1 MITDRQV
8 VLMRQKLMKGKT
20 QQAAGAASG
29 MSERSVRNWSK
40 GPLPS
45 EKKKDR
51 RRQRTRPDPLAGV
64 WEQDIEPLLRADI
77 EGVLSAPT
85 VLEWLDGRHPG
96 RFGRSH
102 LRTLQRRMRDWRALH
117 GPDREVYF
125 EQEHP
130 SGSEGQMDFTYCR
143 ELGVMIGGE
152 PFDHLLFQF
161 ILSHSGWRYAQVC
174 FGETFSELVSGL
186 SGNAVGTRRCARG
199 GQD

>member
-20 QQAAGAASG
+20 QQAAAAASG

-77 EGVLSAPT
+77 EGVLA
-85 VLEWLDGRHPG
+85 
-96 RFGRSH
+96 
-102 LRTLQRRMRDWRALH
+102 RR
-117 GPDREVYF
+117 
-125 EQEHP
+125 
-130 SGSEGQMDFTYCR
+130 
-143 ELGVMIGGE
+143 
-152 PFDHLLFQF
+152 LF
-161 ILSHSGWRYAQVC
+161 LSGWT
-174 FGETFSELVSGL
+174 GGI
-186 SGNAVGTRRCARG
+186 RG
-199 GQD
+199 GSAHRICAPCRDG